1 MVQVHCCYSSN
12 YPLPEP
18 CLPDAR
24 ATITL
29 SISSFEEKI
38 MSNISS
44 KLPTVARLALGLSF
58 FVFGLNGFLHFLPQP
73 PMSGPPADFA
83 GALFAT
89 GYMFPLI
96 KGTEVAASLLL
107 LSNRFVPLALTLLA
121 PISINILLFHAFLA
135 PAGLVLPIVLLGL
148 ELYLARSYKD
158 AFAPM
163 LHARTEQHAATP
175 ASERGGRP
183 AHAN

>member
-1 MVQVHCCYSSN
+1 MSS
-12 YPLPEP
+12 
-18 CLPDAR
+18 
-24 ATITL
+24 
-29 SISSFEEKI
+29 
-38 MSNISS
+38 ISS
-44 KLPTVARLALGLSF
+44 KLPSITRVVLGLAF

-96 KGTEVAASLLL
+96 KGTEVVASLLL
-107 LSNRFVPLALTLLA
+107 LSNRYVPLALAVLA
-121 PISINILLFHAFLA
+121 PVLVNIVAFHAFLA
-135 PAGLVLPIVLLGL
+135 PAGLALPIVLLAL

-163 LHARTEQHAATP
+163 LHARTQPHGDTP
-175 ASERGGRP
+175 ASGRGRVP
-183 AHAN
+183 AHAS